1 MHSPSFSFI
10 QYDVCDSSDI
20 KEGEIFPVMLII
32 ENGFPYDLNFL
43 IFRFTVLS

>member
-1 MHSPSFSFI
+1 MNSLSFSFI